1 MADTREMAAELI
13 NRFNYADGFRQQ
25 YDERALENYKLYTG
39 YREMLPPELKGRSN
53 LHIPKTYELVDSL
66 RARYLRA
73 MFTQSPVIEYIPN
86 PLLYFQEGLIPAD
99 YLKMLVIAEDSAKYS
114 TYLVDQQLRNSQA
127 YKRFYDFVTSF
138 LVFPAGILSVGWK
151 YEQKRVK
158 QRGMQLDPGLGI
170 EVEAVIEKKATT
182 YDDNNINYVDYYDF
196 WPDPRGTDLDNSRF
210 CFHREWS
217 TEAELKEK
225 LAVLEKAGSGRVYKP
240 DDREALAAAGASLV
254 GGASE
259 RMAEVGLSAE
269 TGQGH
274 WANIRHGYQ
283 IELLHYWEDERHTII
298 ANRVETV
305 FDGKN
310 PYWHGKKPFLT
321 TSFDPRPGE
330 FYGFSAVELIEHMQ
344 HELNTNKNQRIDNVS
359 FVLNRMWKVRR
370 GADIDESELVSR
382 PHGIIYVDNDDDVSP
397 LETDDITSSSYNEEN
412 IIKQDMDNVLG
423 APAVIRGVDPERKQT
438 ATETSIKNNAA
449 DIKFQ
454 VKTML
459 HEALTERLAEMLDM
473 NNQQFVDRPRIF
485 RVEDEWQVVTPEEL
499 RGHNLYRPASNSMDV
514 NSNKEVRRQQIME
527 LQQIIQDKPSI
538 DQYELLKLVLDAFG
552 IRGTE
557 KLLVPKEQMMQQQ
570 TAVPGQEQVPG
581 QMPLQPQ
588 SGPAAQPQQMIQNLM
603 QQAMQ
608 GQQGG
613 T

>member
-1 MADTREMAAELI
+1 MPDTREMAAELI
-13 NRFNYADGFRQQ
+13 SRFHYADSFRQQ

-39 YREMLPPELKGRSN
+39 YREKLPPELEGRSN

-86 PLLYFQEGLIPAD
+86 PLLYFQEGLSSAD
-99 YLKMLVIAEDSAKYS
+99 YLQMLVTAEDSAKYS
-114 TYLVDQQLRNSQA
+114 TYLVDQQLRNSQV
-127 YKRFYDFVTSF
+127 YKRFYDFVTSL
-138 LVFPAGILSVGWK
+138 LVFPAGVLSVGWK
-151 YEQKRVK
+151 YEQKKIKR
-158 QRGMQLDPGLGI
+158 RGMQLDPELGI
-170 EVEAVIEKKATT
+170 EVEAVIERKAVT
-182 YDDNNINYVDYYDF
+182 YDDNSLNYVDYYDF

-217 TEAELKEK
+217 TEAELKGK
-225 LAVLEKAGSGRVYKP
+225 LAVLEKAGSGKVYKP
-240 DDREALAAAGASLV
+240 DDWDALVAAGASLV

-274 WANIRHGYQ
+274 WKDIRHGYQ
-283 IELLHYWEDERHTII
+283 IELLHYWEDDRHTII
-298 ANRVETV
+298 ANRTETV

-344 HELNTNKNQRIDNVS
+344 HELNTNRNQRIDNVS
-359 FVLNRMWKVRR
+359 FVLNRMWKVLR

-382 PHGIIYVDNDDDVSP
+382 PHGIIYVDSPDDVNP
-397 LETDDITSSSYNEEN
+397 LETDDITGSSYNEEN
-412 IIKQDMDNVLG
+412 IIKEDMNNVLG

-438 ATETSIKNNAA
+438 ATETSIKSNAA

-459 HEALTERLAEMLDM
+459 HEALLERLAELLDM
-473 NNQQFVDRPRIF
+473 NNQQFVDKPKIF
-485 RVEDEWQVVTPEEL
+485 RVEEEWQVVTPDEM

-527 LQQIIQDKPSI
+527 LQQIVQGNPSI

-570 TAVPGQEQVPG
+570 QMPQPGQGQTKQPG
-581 QMPLQPQ
+581 QMPGQPQ
-588 SGPAAQPQQMIQNLM
+588 GGPAAQPQQMMQTLM
-603 QQAMQ
+603 QQAR
-608 GQQGG
+608 QGG
-613 T
+613 E